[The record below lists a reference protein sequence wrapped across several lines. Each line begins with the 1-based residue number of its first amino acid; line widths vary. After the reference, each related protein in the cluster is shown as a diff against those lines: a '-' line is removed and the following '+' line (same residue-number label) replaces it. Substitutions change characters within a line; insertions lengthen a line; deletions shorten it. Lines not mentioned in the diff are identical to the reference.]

1 MPTPRPMRSLLDRI
15 GLGCGILGEDLS
27 SVGGMVLSGCEMVR
41 MRVAGI
47 EGVVEVEV
55 EGVVAEDMDAG
66 DVEEHE
72 VLNVP
77 RPEGT
82 KEAKEAISCSGDGA
96 SKVSSV
102 GFEQSI
108 PPEP

>member
-1 MPTPRPMRSLLDRI
+1 M
-15 GLGCGILGEDLS
+15 
-27 SVGGMVLSGCEMVR
+27 LSGCELVR